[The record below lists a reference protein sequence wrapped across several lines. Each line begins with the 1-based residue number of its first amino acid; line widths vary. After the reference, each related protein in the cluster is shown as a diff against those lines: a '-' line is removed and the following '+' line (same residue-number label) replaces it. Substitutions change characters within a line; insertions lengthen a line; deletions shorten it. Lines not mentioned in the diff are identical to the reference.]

1 MTASFTHAP
10 VMLNEVLSVFKE
22 SQTPLKTLLDG
33 TFGRGGHTKA
43 IVENFPDVNVWG
55 MDQDDEAIAAGKA
68 LNLNGLTLVHGNFSE
83 FDKKI
88 SEPKNF
94 DGILLDLGV
103 SSPQLDNADRG
114 FSFYHD
120 GPLDMRMD
128 RSQKVTAADIVNGW
142 DEDDLIELFKN
153 LGEVRNPFRVVKAIV
168 HDRKATPFTMTRQ
181 LAGMI
186 ERVSGWRKKGFN
198 PATQYF
204 MALRLQVNG
213 ELRVLEETLPKL
225 MNALT
230 DKGRAVVIT
239 FHSLEDRIVKNI
251 FKNNPELGRPVSKK
265 VVKPSREEQKSNPRS
280 RSAKL
285 RAFERGAYE
294 Y

>member
-1 MTASFTHAP
+1 MTANFSHAP
-10 VMLNEVLSVFKE
+10 VMLNEVIAIFKE
-22 SQTPLKTLLDG
+22 SQTPLKTFLDG

-43 IVENFPDVNVWG
+43 IAENFPGLKIWG
-55 MDQDDEAIAAGKA
+55 MDQDDEAISAGNT
-68 LNLNGLTLVHGNFSE
+68 LNLNHLTLVHGNFSE
-83 FDKKI
+83 FDSKI
-88 SEPKNF
+88 TDQTSF

-103 SSPQLDNADRG
+103 SSPQLDNAERG

-128 RSQKVTAADIVNGW
+128 RSQKATAADIVNTW
-142 DEDDLIELFKN
+142 DEDELIELFKN

-168 HDRKATPFTMTRQ
+168 HDRKVTPFTTTRQ

-265 VVKPSREEQKSNPRS
+265 VVKPSREEEKSNPRS

-285 RAFERGAYE
+285 RAFERGAL
-294 Y
+294 

>member
-1 MTASFTHAP
+1 MTQFTHAP
-10 VMLNEVLSVFKE
+10 VMLNEVLATFRE
-22 SQTPLKTLLDG
+22 SAAPLKTFLDG
-33 TFGRGGHTKA
+33 TFGRGGHTQA
-43 IVENFPDVNVWG
+43 ISAAFPDVRMWA
-55 MDQDDEAIAAGKA
+55 MDQDEDAIGAGKN
-68 LNLNGLTLVHGNFSE
+68 LNLNNLTLFQGNFSE
-83 FDKKI
+83 FEKLEQK
-88 SEPKNF
+88 SF

-103 SSPQLDNADRG
+103 SSPQLDDASRG

-128 RSQKVTAADIVNGW
+128 RGAKYTAADIVNTW
-142 DEDDLIELFKN
+142 DEDELAELFKN
-153 LGEVRNPFRVVKAIV
+153 LGEIRNPFRVVKAIV
-168 HDRKATPFTMTRQ
+168 HDRKTNPFTTTRQ

-213 ELRVLEETLPKL
+213 ELRVLEEALPK
-225 MNALT
+225 MMRALT

-265 VVKPSREEQKSNPRS
+265 VVKPSREEEKSNPRS

-285 RAFERGAYE
+285 RAFERGAL
-294 Y
+294 

>member
-1 MTASFTHAP
+1 MISFSHAP
-10 VMLNEVLSVFKE
+10 VMLNEVISVFKE
-22 SQTPLKTLLDG
+22 SQTPLNVFLDG

-43 IVENFPDVNVWG
+43 LIENFPGVHVWG
-55 MDQDDEAIAAGKA
+55 MDQDEEAIAAGKA
-68 LNLNGLTLVHGNFSE
+68 LSLSNLTLVHGNFSE
-83 FDKKI
+83 FEKKI
-88 SEPKNF
+88 VEQKSF

-103 SSPQLDNADRG
+103 SSPQLDDAGRG

-128 RSQKVTAADIVNGW
+128 RSQKMTAADIINGW
-142 DEDDLIELFKN
+142 DEDELIDLFKN
-153 LGEVRNPFRVVKAIV
+153 LGEVRNPFRVVRAIV
-168 HDRKATPFTMTRQ
+168 HDRKTTLFTTTRQ

-213 ELRVLEETLPKL
+213 ELQILEETLPKL
-225 MNALT
+225 MNALA

-265 VVKPSREEQKSNPRS
+265 VVKPSREEQKFNPRS

>member
-1 MTASFTHAP
+1 MTAASLSHLP
-10 VMLNEVLSVFKE
+10 VMLNEVIGVFKE
-22 SQTPLKTLLDG
+22 SQAPLKVLLDG

-43 IVENFPDVNVWG
+43 LLENFPGLHVWA
-55 MDQDDEAIAAGKA
+55 MDQDQDAIAAGKN
-68 LNLNGLTLVHGNFSE
+68 LNLPNLTLVHGNFSE
-83 FDKKI
+83 FEKI
-88 SEPKNF
+88 EHKSF

-103 SSPQLDNADRG
+103 SSPQLDDAARG

-128 RSQKVTAADIVNGW
+128 RTQKITAADIVNGW
-142 DEDDLIELFKN
+142 SEEELIELFKE
-153 LGEVRNPFRVVKAIV
+153 LGEVRNPNRVVRAIV
-168 HDRKATPFTMTRQ
+168 HDRKLKPFETTRQ
-181 LAGMI
+181 LASMI

-225 MNALT
+225 MKALS

-265 VVKPSREEQKSNPRS
+265 VVKPSREEEKSNPRS

-285 RAFERGAYE
+285 RAFERGVYE